1 LYEGEHLLE
10 KEVGDDVLRELGA
23 LPCFKR
29 LHSFT
34 AFCGWRWG

>member
-10 KEVGDDVLRELGA
+10 KEVGDGVLRELGA

-29 LHSFT
+29 LYRSTVFY
-34 AFCGWRWG
+34 GWRWG